1 MGTIR
6 PSDDLCIAH
15 NWNGPG
21 PCRHCD
27 HFKGIEDTPL
37 TATERDCLLGGGTV
51 RGETRAE
58 YERRTGMSLSLTGME
73 AIQAVEKA
81 MQHPTASAND
91 RQVGGSHY
99 AGAYQHWDFVHDL
112 NLDYWQACASKYV
125 TRWRKK
131 NGLEDLAKA
140 PHYMEKRKELKR
152 STNVASHGIV
162 LEKTLKLAQANG
174 LDAYDIEAIMAICIG
189 MNDDAVKLIDKIAE
203 RAATD
208 RRGSFRPA
216 GC

>member
-1 MGTIR
+1 M
-6 PSDDLCIAH
+6 AH
-15 NWNGPG
+15 YDCEECGANVRQGCDCDSKPKGVEPEYILERQARMSAAIDTSEQSKAPTSPG
-21 PCRHCD
+21 
-27 HFKGIEDTPL
+27 
-37 TATERDCLLGGGTV
+37 TAT
-51 RGETRAE
+51 
-58 YERRTGMSLSLTGME
+58 
-73 AIQAVEKA
+73 
-81 MQHPTASAND
+81 AND

-152 STNVASHGIV
+152 STTVASHGIV

-174 LDAYDIEAIMAICIG
+174 LDAFDIEAIMAICLG
-189 MNDDAVKLIDKIAE
+189 MNDDAAKLITAIA
-203 RAATD
+203 D
-208 RRGSFRPA
+208 RVSSDPKRREPFRPA